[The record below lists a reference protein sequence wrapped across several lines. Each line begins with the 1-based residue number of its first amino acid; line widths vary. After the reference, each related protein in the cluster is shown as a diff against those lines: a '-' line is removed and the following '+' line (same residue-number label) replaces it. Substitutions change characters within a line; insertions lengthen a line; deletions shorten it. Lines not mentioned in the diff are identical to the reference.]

1 MTQPLARDRYQRT
14 SMYRTRP
21 FGEHE
26 NLFYPFHLQ
35 RVQGLLEREFE
46 PRLQFCRWALVQL
59 ATVLNFLSSDLFT
72 DEANFNRDGITNFHN
87 NHIWATE
94 NPHGMVQKKNH
105 QQTFS
110 FNVWAGII
118 GDTLLGPY
126 SDTERVLTYDQIKT

>member
-14 SMYRTRP
+14 SMCRTRP

-35 RVQGLLEREFE
+35 RVQGLLERDFE

-59 ATVLNFLSSDLFT
+59 ATVLNFLSSVLFT

-87 NHIWATE
+87 NHAHLGDRKTPMEWC
-94 NPHGMVQKKNH
+94 KKKPPTNI
-105 QQTFS
+105 F
-110 FNVWAGII
+110 F
-118 GDTLLGPY
+118 
-126 SDTERVLTYDQIKT
+126 